1 MTEDQRKQFLGAIR
15 RGVSLKSAAISAGS
29 TYHAVRSAMKLD
41 PAFKAAHDKAHADA
55 EVLLV
60 AKMHELAQ
68 TDHRALAWLLERM
81 NPRRYGKVEAPPET
95 LSKREVRELWG
106 GR

>member
-29 TYHAVRSAMKLD
+29 TYHAVRSAMAKD
-41 PAFKAAHDKAHADA
+41 ADFKSAHDKAQADA

-68 TDHRALAWLLERM
+68 TDHRAIAWLLERI
-81 NPRRYGKVEAPPET
+81 NPRRYHKGEQPPMT
-95 LSKREVRELWG
+95 LTQSEVRKLWG

>member
-1 MTEDQRKQFLGAIR
+1 MTEDQRKQLLGAGR
-15 RGVSLKSAAISAGS
+15 RGVSFESACVSAGLEPAEIKRDPKLRCAWKK
-29 TYHAVRSAMKLD
+29 AV
-41 PAFKAAHDKAHADA
+41 ADG

-81 NPRRYGKVEAPPET
+81 NPRRYGKVEAPPEK
-95 LSKREVRELWG
+95 LSPSEVRKLWG

>member
-29 TYHAVRSAMKLD
+29 TYHAVRSAMAKD
-41 PAFKAAHDKAHADA
+41 ADFKAAHDKAQADA

-68 TDHRALAWLLERM
+68 TDHKAATWLLERM
-81 NPRRYGKVEAPPET
+81 NPERFSQREQAKWLTEE
-95 LSKREVRELWG
+95 EVRKIW
-106 GR
+106 

>member
-29 TYHAVRSAMKLD
+29 TYHEARSAMTKD
-41 PAFKAAHDKAHADA
+41 AAFKTAYDKAQADA

-60 AKMHELAQ
+60 ARMNELAQ
-68 TDHRALAWLLERM
+68 TDHKAAAWLLERL
-81 NPRRYGKVEAPPET
+81 NPERYSQREQ
-95 LSKREVRELWG
+95 SKWLTEEEVRKIW
-106 GR
+106 